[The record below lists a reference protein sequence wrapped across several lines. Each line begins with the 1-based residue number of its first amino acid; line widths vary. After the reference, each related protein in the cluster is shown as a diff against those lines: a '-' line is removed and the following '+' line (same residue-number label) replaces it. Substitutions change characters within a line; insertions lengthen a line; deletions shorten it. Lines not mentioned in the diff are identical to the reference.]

1 MTRLYRKGDI
11 VSVRCTIL
19 VGQTTDEDGGRQEP
33 HVRVIMPNQY
43 DRAYVPASAIEL
55 IIPHFDLGDL
65 VSNGQSTGKV
75 MAKDGNALWVCLDG
89 TRSFETWSAVDTDLF
104 EIGGA
109 Q

>member
-11 VSVRCTIL
+11 VSIRGMVYSD
-19 VGQTTDEDGGRQEP
+19 QSKDEDLDRQEP

-43 DRAYVPASAIEL
+43 DKAYLPVSAIEL
-55 IIPHFDLGDL
+55 IIPHFDLGDS

-75 MAKDGNALWVCLDG
+75 MAKDGNALWVRLDDTG
-89 TRSFETWSAVDTDLF
+89 SFETWSAVDTDLA
-104 EIGGA
+104 ETGGA